1 VTTNGKSASL
11 NLLLL
16 EDSPADAE
24 LLIEALR
31 EAGFEPNFRRIETKD
46 AYLRELDQPPDF
58 ILSDYSMPQF
68 TAQDALRLMK
78 ERGLDLPF
86 IIVSGCIGEDMA
98 VECMKAGAADYL
110 LKDRLG
116 RLGHAVT
123 QALERK
129 RLIDEKRQAE
139 QRLFLET
146 FHDSLTG
153 LPNRALFLDR
163 LERVFLQSRRQPGHL
178 FALLHVNLDGF
189 KIVHSGLGPSPADRL
204 LIEVSQRIL
213 RRVRSADTVAR
224 TEGDTFTLLL
234 DNLKAVGNAM
244 RVADRLRQEFGTPF
258 CVEQEDVFLTP
269 YIGIA
274 CSHAGYE
281 SGEYLLRDATAA
293 MLQAKEAG
301 RAGFVIFDKAMHQ
314 QAMARLKIEGD
325 LRQALDRKEFKL
337 VYQPIVDLTEGRIA
351 GFESLLRWHHP
362 EYGLTRPD
370 VFLNIAME
378 LGLMK
383 NIGEWSLGEAC
394 RQLKLWQAQFPNIR
408 PLTVSVNFS
417 IEHFAHDHLTTL
429 IRQVIDRT
437 GIEPASLKIEITES
451 EMMKNPEAVRQA
463 LAGIKAQHIDTC
475 LDDFGT
481 GYSSLSHLQQLA
493 IRFLKIDQSF
503 VRRLGT
509 EDDALAIVK
518 TIVALAHQLGRQVI
532 AEGVETAEHLV
543 ILRSLGC
550 EYGQGYYFAK
560 PLAPDEAGALL
571 ASSRRW

>member
-1 VTTNGKSASL
+1 MSTSL

-24 LLIEALR
+24 LMIEVLR
-31 EAGFEPNFRRIETKD
+31 ESGFDPIFRRVESKD

-68 TAQDALRLMK
+68 TARDALRLMK

-86 IIVSGCIGEDMA
+86 IIVSGCIGEEMA

-129 RLIDEKRQAE
+129 QLIEEKRQAE

-153 LPNRALFLDR
+153 LPNRALFMDR
-163 LERVFLQSRRQPGHL
+163 LERVFLQSRRQPGHM

-189 KIVHSGLGPSPADRL
+189 KMVHSGLGPSPADRL

-224 TEGDTFTLLL
+224 MEGDAFTLLI
-234 DNLKAVGNAM
+234 DNCKAVGNAT
-244 RVADRLRQEFGTPF
+244 RVADRIQQEFATSFVAEEG
-258 CVEQEDVFLTP
+258 EIFLTP
-269 YIGIA
+269 CIGIA

-281 SGEYLLRDATAA
+281 SGEHLLRDATAA
-293 MLQAKEAG
+293 MLQAKASG

-314 QAMARLKIEGD
+314 EAMARLKIEGD
-325 LRQALDRKEFKL
+325 LRQALDRKEFRL
-337 VYQPIVDLTEGRIA
+337 AYQPVVDLNEGRVT
-351 GFESLLRWHHP
+351 GFESLLRWQHP
-362 EYGLTRPD
+362 EYGLSRPD
-370 VFLNIAME
+370 AFLSIARE

-383 NIGEWSLGEAC
+383 SIGEWTLVEAC
-394 RQLKLWQAQFPNIR
+394 RQLKIWQEQFPRVR

-417 IEHFAHDHLTTL
+417 IEQFAQDDLTYV
-429 IRQVIDRT
+429 IRKALERSGID
-437 GIEPASLKIEITES
+437 PSSLKIEITES
-451 EMMKNPEAVRQA
+451 EMMKNPEAA
-463 LAGIKAQHIDTC
+463 IKVLDEIKGQEIDTC

-518 TIVALAHQLGRQVI
+518 TIIGLAHQLGRQVI
-532 AEGVETAEHLV
+532 AEGVETAEHLL

-550 EYGQGYYFAK
+550 EYGQGYFFAK
-560 PLAPDEAGALL
+560 PLAPEEVNTLL
-571 ASSRRW
+571 ASGRRW